1 MQIIFDPS
9 PAVLDGDLTL
19 NCYRMKTFAVN
30 SEINLLSLL
39 KLTKVQWKILE
50 HFGMQLKDL

>member
-1 MQIIFDPS
+1 MP
-9 PAVLDGDLTL
+9 LDGDLSL

-39 KLTKVQWKILE
+39 KLTKVQWMIRK